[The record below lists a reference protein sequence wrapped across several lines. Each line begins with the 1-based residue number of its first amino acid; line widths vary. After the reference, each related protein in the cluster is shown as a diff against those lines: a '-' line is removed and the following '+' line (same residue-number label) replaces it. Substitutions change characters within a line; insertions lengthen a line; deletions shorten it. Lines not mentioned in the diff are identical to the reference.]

1 MSLIW
6 TSGAG
11 FFKPFN
17 RLGAGITARRFAFR
31 GDFPLWEGGIDT
43 PGDGA

>member
-1 MSLIW
+1 MDKHAL
-6 TSGAG
+6 

-17 RLGAGITARRFAFR
+17 RLGASFR
-31 GDFPLWEGGIDT
+31 AEVQLQGGFPLWEGGIDT